1 MDQKR
6 AALDKIKATQAKLRI
21 AKVKAKQDVERLA
34 ALDKYDTE
42 MDQLQVR
49 HTTSIWKP
57 SIAVGAKTLEY
68 VTEFPHFAHFPLFSN
83 RVHFLMLLDPLC
95 YHTFVIIMA
104 S

>member
-6 AALDKIKATQAKLRI
+6 AALDKIKATQAKVRI

-49 HTTSIWKP
+49 HTQFQSGNHQLLW
-57 SIAVGAKTLEY
+57 GAKALE
-68 VTEFPHFAHFPLFSN
+68 
-83 RVHFLMLLDPLC
+83 
-95 YHTFVIIMA
+95 
-104 S
+104 